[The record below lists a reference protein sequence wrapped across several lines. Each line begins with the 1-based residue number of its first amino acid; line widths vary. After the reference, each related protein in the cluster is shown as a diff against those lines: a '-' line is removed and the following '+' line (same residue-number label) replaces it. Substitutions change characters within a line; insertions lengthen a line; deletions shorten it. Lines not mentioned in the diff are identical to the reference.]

1 MRECAIRCEELNT
14 SCPCEDCR
22 LWINHDEDL
31 NCTLHAVRN
40 NHTGELTLR
49 EVADR
54 MGISFVRVK
63 QIQDKAVDNLG
74 GVEFVKELRKLS
86 EQNIMD
92 ELFYFF

>member
-1 MRECAIRCEELNT
+1 MRECAKRCEELDT

-22 LWINHDEDL
+22 LWIDHDEDL
-31 NCTLHAVRN
+31 NCTLHAVKN

-63 QIQDKAVDNLG
+63 QIQDQAARKVVKLLNKDKA
-74 GVEFVKELRKLS
+74 
-86 EQNIMD
+86 
-92 ELFYFF
+92 Y

>member
-1 MRECAIRCEELNT
+1 MRECAERCEELNT

-22 LWINHDEDL
+22 LWIDHEGDL
-31 NCTLHAVRN
+31 NCALHAVKN

-63 QIQDKAVDNLG
+63 QIQDKAMRKV
-74 GVEFVKELRKLS
+74 VKLLNK
-86 EQNIMD
+86 D
-92 ELFYFF
+92 KAY